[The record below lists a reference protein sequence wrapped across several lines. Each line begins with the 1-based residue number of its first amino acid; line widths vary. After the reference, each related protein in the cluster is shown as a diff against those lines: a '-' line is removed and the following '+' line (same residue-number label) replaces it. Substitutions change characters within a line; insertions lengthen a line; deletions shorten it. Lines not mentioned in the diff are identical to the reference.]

1 MNFAQRIFAFMHNKK
16 NAILKINELFS
27 KASYYSLVVVK
38 DSDARNLDFRFGSA
52 IEKWVYGN
60 LN

>member
-38 DSDARNLDFRFGSA
+38 DLSARNLDFRFGIA
-52 IEKWVYGN
+52 IEKWV
-60 LN
+60 